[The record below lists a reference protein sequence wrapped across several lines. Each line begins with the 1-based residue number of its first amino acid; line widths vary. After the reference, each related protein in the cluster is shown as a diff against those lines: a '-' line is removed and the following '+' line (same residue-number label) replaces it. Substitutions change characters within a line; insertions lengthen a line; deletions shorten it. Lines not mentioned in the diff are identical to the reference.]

1 MTSTKTMTDS
11 AATGLLSAQL
21 LSALL
26 YRRNASVRNLL
37 GAAFLGAV
45 AAGVR
50 PQLFPVVLAIVILAL
65 AKRRVPLRTWLLGV
79 GGLLGG
85 CLLWLD
91 APASGALSSLD
102 FDCAEAS

>member
-37 GAAFLGAV
+37 GAAFLGA
-45 AAGVR
+45 GPR
-50 PQLFPVVLAIVILAL
+50 
-65 AKRRVPLRTWLLGV
+65 
-79 GGLLGG
+79 
-85 CLLWLD
+85 D
-91 APASGALSSLD
+91 
-102 FDCAEAS
+102 